1 MPEKL
6 NIALV
11 GSGAV
16 APHHINAW
24 KQISDAQVRVVFSKP
39 EEKCREFAQK
49 FGLECAQDFDAILN
63 NPEIDILDVVVP
75 SGAHAELGIAGAKAG
90 KHIIVEKPIDVT
102 LEKAD
107 ALINACRDAKVTL
120 GVVSQY
126 RFMEPV
132 QKLYQYI
139 RDGKMGVLIEG
150 DAYIKWFR
158 SQEYYASGAWRGT
171 YELDGGG
178 PFINQGIHFI
188 DMLLSVMG
196 PVKSVYAKT
205 KNVAHP
211 EIEVEDIGVAMVEF
225 VSGAFG
231 VIQASTAIYPGLPA
245 RLEIH
250 GTKGTICIEGE
261 KLAFL
266 HVQGEEPFKAENVE
280 AAGAADP
287 MSIDVSPF
295 VREFEDIVSA
305 IREKREPI
313 VNGAEA
319 RRSLQLI
326 LAIYESSKTG
336 NKITLAG

>member
-1 MPEKL
+1 MSGKL
-6 NIALV
+6 NIALI

-24 KQISDAQVRVVFSKP
+24 KQINDAQVRVIFSKP
-39 EEKCREFAQK
+39 EEKCRKFAQK
-49 FGLECAQDFDAILN
+49 FGLECAQNFDAILN
-63 NPEIDILDVVVP
+63 NPEIDILDIVVP
-75 SGAHAELGIAGAKAG
+75 SGAHAELGITGAKAG

-107 ALINACRDAKVTL
+107 ALINACREANVTL

-132 QKLYQYI
+132 QKLYQYV
-139 RDGKMGVLIEG
+139 REGKMGDLIEG

-158 SQEYYASGAWRGT
+158 SKEYYASGAWRGT
-171 YELDGGG
+171 FELDGGG

-211 EIEVEDIGVAMVEF
+211 EIEVEDIGIAMVEF

-231 VIQASTAIYPGLPA
+231 IIQASTAIYPGLPA

-250 GTKGTICIEGE
+250 GTKGTVCIEGE
-261 KLAFL
+261 ELAFL
-266 HVQGEEPFKAENVE
+266 HVEGEEPFKAGEVV

-287 MSIDVSPF
+287 MSIDVTPF
-295 VREFEDIVSA
+295 AREFEDIVSA

-336 NKITLAG
+336 EKVILN

>member
-1 MPEKL
+1 MPKDL
-6 NIALV
+6 NIALI

-24 KQISDAQVRVVFSKP
+24 KQVNDAHVSIVMSEP
-39 EEKCREFAQK
+39 EEKCREFASK
-49 FGLECAQDFDAILN
+49 FELECMQDFDAILN
-63 NPEIDILDVVVP
+63 NPEIDILDIVVP

-90 KHIIVEKPIDVT
+90 KHILVEKPIDVT

-107 ALINACRDAKVTL
+107 ALINACQQADVTL

-126 RFMEPV
+126 RFMEPT
-132 QKLYQYI
+132 QKLYKYV
-139 RDGKMGVLIEG
+139 REGKLGDLIEG

-158 SQEYYASGAWRGT
+158 SPEYYASGDWRGT

-196 PVKSVYAKT
+196 PVKNVYAKT
-205 KNVAHP
+205 RNVAHP
-211 EIEVEDIGVAMVEF
+211 EIEVEDIGIAMVEF
-225 VSGAFG
+225 VRGAFG
-231 VIQASTAIYPGLPA
+231 IIQASTAIYPGLPA

-250 GTKGTICIEGE
+250 GTKGTICVEGE

-266 HVQGEEPFKAENVE
+266 DVQGEKPFKAGKVE

-287 MSIDVSPF
+287 MSIDVAPF
-295 VREFEDIVSA
+295 VREFEDFVSA
-305 IREKREPI
+305 IRERREPV

-326 LAIYESSKTG
+326 LAIYESSNTG
-336 NKITLAG
+336 KKIKLN